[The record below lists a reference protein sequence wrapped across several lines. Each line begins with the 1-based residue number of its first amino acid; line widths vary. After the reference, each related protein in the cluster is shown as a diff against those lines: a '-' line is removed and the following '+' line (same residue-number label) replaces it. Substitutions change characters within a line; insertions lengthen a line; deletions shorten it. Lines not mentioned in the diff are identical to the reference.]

1 MPVLAAEYRDAIA
14 RLPEGATLILHHVGW
29 DEYEHLTEALADR
42 PDLRLSYDRGRLEAM
57 TPLAEHEAHARFID
71 DLVRVV
77 AEARGL
83 VLEKRGS
90 ATWKRRALARGVE
103 ADACYYVAAAPRII
117 GKRTIDLDVDPPP
130 DLVVEIDITNESL
143 AKHSTYAALG
153 VREIWRYDG
162 VEASFLAL
170 GAGEYRSIAESVS
183 FPGLTPAMV
192 TTALAHSV
200 RDGQTAALREFRA
213 TLS

>member
-1 MPVLAAEYRDAIA
+1 MSVLAEEYRDAIA
-14 RLPEGATLILHHVGW
+14 RLPEGATLILQHVGW
-29 DEYEHLTEALADR
+29 DEYEHLTEVLTDR

-77 AEARGL
+77 AELRGL
-83 VLEKRGS
+83 MLEKRGS
-90 ATWKRRALARGVE
+90 ATWKRRALGRGVE

-143 AKHSTYAALG
+143 AKHPIYAALG
-153 VREIWRYDG
+153 VREICRYNG
-162 VEASFLAL
+162 VEASFMQLV
-170 GAGEYRSIAESVS
+170 AGEYRASGDSLS

-192 TTALAHSV
+192 TTALAQSM